1 MDPRHRGRPVDGIPL
16 QEAPAY
22 AADVYTR
29 ILVGTD
35 GSATASK
42 AVARAVEVARSSGAR
57 LTIMTAAS
65 ESQGRRV
72 VDEAAA
78 GHAGSGVDIDTLV
91 VDQDPVGALID
102 TSEQGYDLVVVGNK
116 GMTGVSRFFKV
127 GAVPNK
133 LSHHLPTSLLVV
145 RTT

>member
-1 MDPRHRGRPVDGIPL
+1 
-16 QEAPAY
+16 
-22 AADVYTR
+22 VYSR

-35 GSATASK
+35 GSPTANK
-42 AVARAVEVARSSGAR
+42 AVARAVEVARSAGAS
-57 LTIMTAAS
+57 LTIMTASS
-65 ESQGRRV
+65 EADGRAV

-78 GHAGSGVDIDTLV
+78 AHAGAGVDIDTLV
-91 VDQDPVGALID
+91 VDKDPVGALID
-102 TSEQGYDLVVVGNK
+102 TAEQGYDLVVVGNK

-133 LSHHLPTSLLVV
+133 LSHHLPTSMLVV

>member
-1 MDPRHRGRPVDGIPL
+1 M
-16 QEAPAY
+16 Y
-22 AADVYTR
+22 SR

-35 GSATASK
+35 GSATATK
-42 AVARAVEVARSSGAR
+42 AVARAVDVARSSGAR
-57 LTIMTAAS
+57 LTILTAGS
-65 ESQGRRV
+65 ESKGRRV

-78 GHAGSGVDIDTLV
+78 AHAGSGVEIDTLV
-91 VDQDPVGALID
+91 VDKDPVGALID
-102 TSEQGYDLVVVGNK
+102 AAEQGYDLVVVGNK

-133 LSHHLPTSLLVV
+133 LSHHLPASLLIV

>member
-1 MDPRHRGRPVDGIPL
+1 M
-16 QEAPAY
+16 Y
-22 AADVYTR
+22 SR

-35 GSATASK
+35 GSPTASK
-42 AVARAVEVARSSGAR
+42 AVARAVEVAASSGAR
-57 LTIMTAAS
+57 LTIMTAGP
-65 ESQGRRV
+65 ESKGRPV
-72 VDEAAA
+72 VDQAAA
-78 GHAGSGVDIDTLV
+78 AHAASGVEIETLV
-91 VDQDPVGALID
+91 VDRDPVGALID
-102 TSEQGYDLVVVGNK
+102 TAEHGYDLVVVGNK

>member
-1 MDPRHRGRPVDGIPL
+1 M
-16 QEAPAY
+16 
-22 AADVYTR
+22 YTR

-35 GSATASK
+35 GSPTASK
-42 AVARAVEVARSSGAR
+42 AVARAVELARTSGAR

-65 ESQGRRV
+65 EAKGRPV

-78 GHAGSGVDIDTLV
+78 GHAPSGVEIDTLV
-91 VDQDPVGALID
+91 VDKDPVGALIE
-102 TSEQGYDLVVVGNK
+102 TAEQGYDLVVIGNK

-133 LSHHLPTSLLVV
+133 LSHNLPTSLLIV

>member
-1 MDPRHRGRPVDGIPL
+1 M
-16 QEAPAY
+16 
-22 AADVYTR
+22 YTR

-35 GSATASK
+35 GSETAAK
-42 AVARAVEVARSSGAR
+42 AVSRAVEVARSSGAR
-57 LTIMTAAS
+57 LTIMTAAP
-65 ESQGRRV
+65 EAEGRAV
-72 VDEAAA
+72 VERAAA
-78 GHAGSGVDIDTLV
+78 AHADAGVAIDTTV
-91 VDQDPVGALID
+91 VEQDPVGALIE
-102 TSEQGYDLVVVGNK
+102 TAEQGGYDLVVIGNK